1 MTTPLSTSLKKALL
15 LKLLAKNQ
23 PEKED
28 LDGLLETVSQRV
40 AEALEAEAVSVYLVD
55 GPKIRFKH
63 VYYTPTLWENNPA
76 GKSPFDERKKQLI
89 ETEIPLG
96 QGIVGKCIKEN
107 TPLFYDA
114 RTDMQGIMID
124 LSQKTG
130 FKVHSMLTAPL
141 TGLRCIGAIQVLN
154 KKSPNNK
161 PYFSQDD
168 LILLREV
175 AEYVGPLLQRMID
188 PSFHLS
194 DVETAKFV
202 ARFTGCPLITTEDK
216 ISIDDRIAKTLDI
229 SVLKK
234 YNIFPYRQIST
245 GVVGVIMTNPLDY
258 PQREAFSA
266 ATRLTIGETVVIPES
281 LLKKVISY
289 YESPA
294 PTEPESAKPESIADL
309 VTLIGNDFGVDT
321 QSAANLEEAI
331 KSEEAAPVIQLANR
345 IIEDA
350 FLAGASDI
358 HIEPQENDLLVRYR
372 IDGVCQEKLHLPKAV
387 TSALTTRLKIMAD
400 LDISERRLPQDGRII
415 FKKFTKKTMDFDL
428 RMATGPMNF
437 GEKVCLR
444 ILDKTKSALPITS
457 LGFSQQNLEE
467 YRKTIRNPYGM
478 ILHCGPTGS
487 GKSMTLF
494 SALREIAHPEI
505 NIQTAE
511 DPIEYTIPGINQMQM
526 NRTIGL
532 TFASAL
538 RAYLRMDPDVILIG
552 EIRDRETAEISI
564 EAALTGHLL
573 LSTLHTNDAPS
584 TVARLL
590 DMGIEPFM
598 IAASILV
605 VCAQRLV
612 RRVCPQCRVA
622 HEPLP
627 HEAEILQR
635 GINWSGTIY
644 KQSEHGCSFCNGR
657 GFKGRTGIHE
667 LMINNDELS
676 RAISQRVDTGTLK
689 EIAIRHGMRTL
700 HQDSLLKVKEGA
712 TTLEEALATVPPDDS
727 KSN

>member
-1 MTTPLSTSLKKALL
+1 
-15 LKLLAKNQ
+15 
-23 PEKED
+23 
-28 LDGLLETVSQRV
+28 
-40 AEALEAEAVSVYLVD
+40 
-55 GPKIRFKH
+55 
-63 VYYTPTLWENNPA
+63 
-76 GKSPFDERKKQLI
+76 
-89 ETEIPLG
+89 
-96 QGIVGKCIKEN
+96 
-107 TPLFYDA
+107 
-114 RTDMQGIMID
+114 
-124 LSQKTG
+124 
-130 FKVHSMLTAPL
+130 
-141 TGLRCIGAIQVLN
+141 
-154 KKSPNNK
+154 
-161 PYFSQDD
+161 
-168 LILLREV
+168 
-175 AEYVGPLLQRMID
+175 
-188 PSFHLS
+188 
-194 DVETAKFV
+194 
-202 ARFTGCPLITTEDK
+202 
-216 ISIDDRIAKTLDI
+216 
-229 SVLKK
+229 
-234 YNIFPYRQIST
+234 
-245 GVVGVIMTNPLDY
+245 MTNPLDY
-258 PQREAFSA
+258 PQREAFTA

-281 LLKKVISY
+281 LLKKVIAH
-289 YESPA
+289 YESPTEA
-294 PTEPESAKPESIADL
+294 PPESSKAESIADL
-309 VTLIGNDFGVDT
+309 VTLIGNDFGIDT
-321 QSAANLEEAI
+321 QSTTNLEDAI

-358 HIEPQENDLLVRYR
+358 HLEPQENDLLVRYR
-372 IDGVCQEKLHLPKAV
+372 VDGVCQEKLHLPKAV
-387 TSALTTRLKIMAD
+387 TSSLTTRLKIMAD

-428 RMATGPMNF
+428 RVATGPMNF

-467 YRKTIRNPYGM
+467 YRKTIRQPYGM

-511 DPIEYTIPGINQMQM
+511 DPIEYTIPGINQMQV
-526 NRTIGL
+526 NRGIGL

-538 RAYLRMDPDVILIG
+538 RSYLRMDPDVILIG

-635 GINWSGTIY
+635 GIQWTGTIY

-676 RAISQRVDTGTLK
+676 RAISQRTDTRTIK
-689 EIAIRHGMRTL
+689 ETAIRNGMRTL

-712 TTLEEALATVPPDDS
+712 TTLEEALVTVPPDNS
-727 KSN
+727 SA